1 VHQWSTNF
9 QEKSIMSQETVATIL
24 MFCAAVAT
32 LASSTLPVSDG
43 AKAGLTF
50 TVLVINAALSAFFGA
65 VTVKARQ
72 QRIEADR
79 LAAQQ
84 GAKPAPVVG
93 CGAAGRAAPAAPQ
106 AVKRPD
112 DAR

>member
-1 VHQWSTNF
+1 
-9 QEKSIMSQETVATIL
+9 MSQPTAVAIL
-24 MFCAAVAT
+24 TFLAAVAT
-32 LASSTLPVSDG
+32 LTSNTLPVSDG

-72 QRIEADR
+72 QRIEAAR

-93 CGAAGRAAPAAPQ
+93 CGAAGRTAPTAPQ
-106 AVKRPD
+106 AVKKTPGPG
-112 DAR
+112 